1 MKMHSLRTSL
11 IVTLALTVTQVLV
24 LAQNVPDNFA
34 HARSVEGVWDVSGT
48 ARQCDTGDPIV
59 TFRAMNMFIRGGTL
73 TETGPNF
80 LRSSSLGTWHH
91 LGERSYMAVF
101 TLHRFSA
108 DGSFAGR
115 SKVTRNIELSKDAG
129 EFTSTYSLDVFN

>member
-73 TETGPNF
+73 TETI
-80 LRSSSLGTWHH
+80 
-91 LGERSYMAVF
+91 
-101 TLHRFSA
+101 HRFSA

-129 EFTSTYSLDVFN
+129 EFTSTYSLDVF